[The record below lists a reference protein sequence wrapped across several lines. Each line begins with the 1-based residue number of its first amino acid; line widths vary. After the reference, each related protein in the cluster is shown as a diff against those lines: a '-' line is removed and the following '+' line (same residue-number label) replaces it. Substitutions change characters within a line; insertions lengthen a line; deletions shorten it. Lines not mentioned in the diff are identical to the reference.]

1 MKNLLTLSTLM
12 FISMAFANQSSHSSR
27 APSQG
32 YVPNEETAIRVSEA
46 ILVPIYG
53 REQIES
59 EKPFHAK
66 LESGVWRVEGTLPA
80 GTEGG
85 VATVRLSQKDA
96 HIISV
101 SHGK

>member
-1 MKNLLTLSTLM
+1 MRNLLSLSILM
-12 FISMAFANQSSHSSR
+12 FVLAAFASESPVRTRIPSR
-27 APSQG
+27 G
-32 YVPNEETAIRVSEA
+32 YVPDEETAVRIAEA

-53 REQIES
+53 REEIGS

-66 LESGVWRVEGTLPA
+66 LVSGVWTVEGTLAA
-80 GTEGG
+80 GADGG
-85 VATVRLSQKDA
+85 VATVKLSQKDA